1 MADRTPPASGVVVV
15 DEPAQPRRVRRP
27 GDAARFGFGVALL
40 ALLLVFTALA
50 FGTTSGFEYD
60 LRRIGG
66 LVSSPVVGLLSVAA
80 SVAVVAIPLGLAAE
94 RLVKRE
100 ASRVADAVVTAAL
113 AYLVAN
119 GLNLWVAN
127 SAPRAL
133 VSVMLRQSPEHV
145 TTDAIHVYLAAV
157 VAYVTVVGLDHRPQ
171 WQAAVWLAVA
181 GDGAALL
188 LGGHI
193 TPVALVSTL
202 LLGRTVAFGA
212 RYALGATNVRPPG
225 TAIAAGLLRL
235 GLKPQRLT
243 RIADGPDETR
253 RYEARIDD
261 GRILDIVVLD
271 RDVQAAGSLGRFYRR
286 IRLRSFT
293 QRRAVVS
300 LRRTLDHSALM
311 AYALPAAGVR
321 TPKLVGTLEVG
332 PDTAMLAFEQVIGRA
347 FGALG
352 ADEIDDEMLAGVWG
366 QLRALHAHAIAHRRL
381 AGENILVEAGGAVWL
396 LDLRAAEIAAS
407 ELMMRL
413 DTAQLLTTVA
423 LAVGPARAVAS
434 ALNALGLEPV
444 AGALPLLQRVAMMR
458 TTRQQLGANRRLL
471 TELREQVLAAEP
483 GVSVEPIRLERFRLR
498 TLVTALASAA
508 AAYLL
513 LSQLTHVNFGQ
524 LMREAKWQWAAAAV
538 GASVLTYVAAAMSL
552 LGFVPERLSWARTL
566 LAQVAAG
573 FVTLVAPAAVGG
585 AAVNTRYLQRNQV
598 PPGQAVASVGVAQAV
613 GLVSHI
619 GLLLVFG
626 YVTGTEQPS
635 DAAPSATAITVVLV
649 VAIAVLVVLAVPPL
663 RRLVVARLRSPF
675 AGVLPRL
682 LDVLQTPTKLATGLG
697 GTLLL
702 SLTYILCLAASIHAF
717 GGSLSLATVAVVF
730 LAGNAIG
737 SLVPTPGGLGAVEAA
752 LSAGLSAAGLA
763 GQTAVSAVL
772 LFRLVTFWLP
782 VLPGW
787 VAFTYLRRRQA
798 L

>member
-1 MADRTPPASGVVVV
+1 MADRTPQVPGNTVV
-15 DEPAQPRRVRRP
+15 DEPAQPRRIRRP
-27 GDAARFGFGVALL
+27 GDAARFGFGLL
-40 ALLLVFTALA
+40 LLVLLLVFTALA

-66 LVSSPVVGLLSVAA
+66 LVSSPIVGLLSVAA
-80 SVAVVAIPLGLAAE
+80 SIAVVAIPIGLAAE

-113 AYLVAN
+113 AYLFAN
-119 GLNLWVAN
+119 GLNLWVAK
-127 SAPRAL
+127 SAPASL
-133 VSVMLRQSPEHV
+133 AAVLLRQSPDHV

-188 LGGHI
+188 FGGHI

-202 LLGRTVAFGA
+202 LLGRTIAFGA

-225 TAIAAGLLRL
+225 SAVAAGLLRI
-235 GLKPQRLT
+235 GLKPERLT
-243 RIADGPDETR
+243 RITDGPDDSR

-261 GRILDIVVLD
+261 GRILNVVVLD
-271 RDVQAAGSLGRFYRR
+271 RDVQAAGSLYRFYRR

-293 QRRAVVS
+293 QRRTVLS
-300 LRRTLDHSALM
+300 LRRILDHSALM
-311 AYALPAAGVR
+311 AYALPAAGVS
-321 TPKLVGTLEVG
+321 TPKLVGALELG
-332 PDTAMLAFEQVIGRA
+332 PDAAMLAFEQVAGRP
-347 FGALG
+347 FGAL
-352 ADEIDDEMLAGVWG
+352 APEEIDDELLAKVWR
-366 QLRALHAHAIAHRRL
+366 QLRLLHAGAIAHRRL
-381 AGENILVEAGGAVWL
+381 GGENILIGADGAVSL
-396 LDLRAAEIAAS
+396 LDLRSAEIAAS

-423 LAVGPARAVAS
+423 LGVGPRRAVAS
-434 ALNALGLEPV
+434 AQAALDLETV
-444 AGALPLLQRVAMMR
+444 AHALPLVQRVAMLR
-458 TTRQQLGANRRLL
+458 ATRQQLRAHPQLL

-498 TLVTALASAA
+498 TLLTAIASAA

-524 LMREAKWQWAAAAV
+524 LVRDAKWGWAALAV
-538 GASVLTYVAAAMSL
+538 GASVLTYAAAAMSL
-552 LGFVPERLSWARTL
+552 MGFVPERLSWPRTL

-598 PPGQAVASVGVAQAV
+598 PPGQAVASVGVAQAI
-613 GLVSHI
+613 GLISHI
-619 GLLLVFG
+619 GLLLAFG

-663 RRLVVARLRSPF
+663 RRLVVARLRQPF
-675 AGVLPRL
+675 AGVVPRL
-682 LDVLQTPTKLATGLG
+682 LDVLQKPTKLATGLG

-702 SLTYILCLAASIHAF
+702 SLAYILCLSASIHAF
-717 GGSLSLATVAVVF
+717 GGSMSVATVAVVF
-730 LAGNAIG
+730 LAGNALG